1 MVAGVFAEASP
12 CCPSPL
18 FGQVMIVAYIV
29 GGAFVYLWLLSIA
42 LRWARSR
49 YRQHGLRPERNR

>member
-1 MVAGVFAEASP
+1 MVADVFAEASP

-29 GGAFVYLWLLSIA
+29 GGSLVYLWLFSRA
-42 LRWARSR
+42 LGWARSR
-49 YRQHGLRPERNR
+49 YRQHGLSPERDR